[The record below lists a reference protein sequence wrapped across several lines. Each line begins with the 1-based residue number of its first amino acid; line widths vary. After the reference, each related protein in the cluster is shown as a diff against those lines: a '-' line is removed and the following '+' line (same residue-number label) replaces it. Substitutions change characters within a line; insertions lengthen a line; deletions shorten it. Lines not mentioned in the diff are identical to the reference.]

1 MRPVGRRT
9 SPDFSLHSVM
19 RRVRCPWVIRKAS
32 RETQGRVSRDLQVKM
47 GEQQYKS
54 RDRFA
59 WSKTGRAEDDPHRE
73 RRGWYEQTRRGGHI
87 TRRSR

>member
-1 MRPVGRRT
+1 MFMGDPQ
-9 SPDFSLHSVM
+9 SV
-19 RRVRCPWVIRKAS
+19 KG
-32 RETQGRVSRDLQVKM
+32 ETQGRVSRELQVKM